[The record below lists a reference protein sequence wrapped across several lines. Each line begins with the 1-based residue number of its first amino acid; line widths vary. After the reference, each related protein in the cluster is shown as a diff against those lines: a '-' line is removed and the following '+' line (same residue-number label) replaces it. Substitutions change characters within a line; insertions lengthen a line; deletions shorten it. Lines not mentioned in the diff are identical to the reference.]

1 MLITL
6 RDNGNK
12 PVAKDILDI
21 DFDMTVEKENGKYYV
36 VVNQNYK
43 YDEAY
48 ETEEDAVEQM
58 RHIVNVRNKLEEE
71 LLRDY

>member
-6 RDNGNK
+6 RDNRNK

-43 YDEAY
+43 YDEVY
-48 ETEEDAVEQM
+48 DTEEDAVEQM

>member
-6 RDNGNK
+6 RDNRNK
-12 PVAKDILDI
+12 LVAKDILDI
-21 DFDMTVEKENGKYYV
+21 DFDMTVEKEKGKYYV

-58 RHIVNVRNKLEEE
+58 LHIVNVRNSLEEK
-71 LLRDY
+71 LLQDY